1 MSTSS
6 STGSSSSRS
15 RLDSNSSSDSRNA
28 QLDQYPAL
36 HFDPD
41 AQYHDNRQYPPASQS
56 SHRTNTSFN
65 AYSYQDLSDYSL
77 DGRNTQTARGEYIS
91 QPQPIRLASYST
103 QNPEVIFLRAQNEIL
118 EKNYNA
124 LLNAKSWNPH
134 TATTAATPFPPSSTF
149 NSQSQ
154 SITEIVKLKQ
164 DDFPNAKYWQQ
175 SAWVAQVKADS
186 GRSNAD
192 DSQQAKK
199 NSLLFITDKN
209 GAPLPSARLTAT
221 RRRCAEYFFEL
232 KSAGVLPTTWSQ
244 GTLTIKQNFRAVLEN
259 DVPELRLCDGH
270 WKADKLGSLTYSSWC
285 STHHPKDGRTV
296 IKSEERDDDGDLMEF
311 DDLDEFSEPD
321 DARQRRPS
329 ETKDRKRKTASH
341 DRRASKAKKSRRIST
356 DSEPMS
362 APPALPEKGK
372 GKEGSRKSIARRPH
386 NPLAG
391 KTPDPRQLLSA
402 PTSAADTAVGPAP
415 PTPSRPLP
423 TLSPAPSAENIAAT
437 PAASSPDPADPTVQ
451 TTPIIASDSSA
462 PPRIAAPPTP
472 FPGLPAPPSS
482 TTPLP
487 ALPAQANLPSEP
499 THTLAV
505 PPIAK
510 PVFVPP
516 PPISTL
522 PAASTPANPA
532 MHPIPSTS
540 MTVSSGPSNSAVSQ
554 RKERAWNP
562 SAESTTAQGLCK
574 YAYKQQNPTAT
585 KTDFEK
591 YYANLSTEEK
601 KTWREKER
609 LAKATKM
616 PAAASAHPG

>member
-15 RLDSNSSSDSRNA
+15 RLNSNSSSDSRNA
-28 QLDQYPAL
+28 QLDHYPAL

-41 AQYHDNRQYPPASQS
+41 AQYHDNRQYPPASQ

-103 QNPEVIFLRAQNEIL
+103 QNPEVQQLRNENSALREQAIFLRRKMKFSKKIIMLCSMQKAGIL
-118 EKNYNA
+118 ILQQLP
-124 LLNAKSWNPH
+124 LL
-134 TATTAATPFPPSSTF
+134 PSPLLRLSAECLGCT
-149 NSQSQ
+149 SQSRLWAEQ
-154 SITEIVKLKQ
+154 CRR
-164 DDFPNAKYWQQ
+164 FPT
-175 SAWVAQVKADS
+175 S
-186 GRSNAD
+186 
-192 DSQQAKK
+192 KK

-209 GAPLPSARLTAT
+209 GALLPSARLTAT

-259 DVPELRLCDGH
+259 DVPELRL
-270 WKADKLGSLTYSSWC
+270 WC

-321 DARQRRPS
+321 DARQRNARLPR
-329 ETKDRKRKTASH
+329 TTGAHPRQ
-341 DRRASKAKKSRRIST
+341 KKLRRIST

-402 PTSAADTAVGPAP
+402 PTSAADTALGPAP
-415 PTPSRPLP
+415 PTPSHPLP

-437 PAASSPDPADPTVQ
+437 PAASSADPTVQ

-472 FPGLPAPPSS
+472 FPGLPAPRSS

-487 ALPAQANLPSEP
+487 ALPARANLPSEL

-522 PAASTPANPA
+522 PAASTPVNPA

-540 MTVSSGPSNSAVSQ
+540 MTVFASGPSNSAVSQ

-574 YAYKQQNPTAT
+574 YAYKQQVILADWQWRWDGIGIHLAFTKIMPTIGSISVSDILHNIQDVVL
-585 KTDFEK
+585 KP
-591 YYANLSTEEK
+591 
-601 KTWREKER
+601 RE
-609 LAKATKM
+609 
-616 PAAASAHPG
+616 AAGRAAQRGV